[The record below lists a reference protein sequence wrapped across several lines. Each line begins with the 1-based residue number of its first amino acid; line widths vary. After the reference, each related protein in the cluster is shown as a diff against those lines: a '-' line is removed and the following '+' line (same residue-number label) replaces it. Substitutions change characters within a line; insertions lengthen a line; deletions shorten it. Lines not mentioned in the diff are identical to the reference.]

1 MLNTFLITYPQIT
14 QSLQIKANGMSIML
28 DTYLGIY
35 CQVQKQLST
44 VSLKGIGMIGTQ
56 EKILEGYLI
65 QNST

>member
-14 QSLQIKANGMSIML
+14 QSLQIKANDMSIML

-35 CQVQKQLST
+35 CQVQKQLSI